1 MRSWKAGI
9 MLRVKLRGLSVRADG
24 LFFYLEVKIMPINGL
39 PSDEWRVKQA
49 LGPYAEPMDEDE
61 LERASRLLQKKKE
74 KTAAASSSDQEFKM
88 PF

>member
-24 LFFYLEVKIMPINGL
+24 LFFYLEVKIMPVNGV
-39 PSDEWRVKQA
+39 PSDEWRIKRA
-49 LGPYAEPMDEDE
+49 LGPYAEQMDEDE
-61 LERASRLLQKKKE
+61 LDRAARQLQKEE
-74 KTAAASSSDQEFKM
+74 KASAALSSDDQEFKM

>member
-1 MRSWKAGI
+1 MVS
-9 MLRVKLRGLSVRADG
+9 
-24 LFFYLEVKIMPINGL
+24 FFIGGEIMPINGL
-39 PSDEWRVKQA
+39 PSDEWKVKQA

-61 LERASRLLQKKKE
+61 LEKASRLLQKKKE

>member
-1 MRSWKAGI
+1 

-24 LFFYLEVKIMPINGL
+24 LFFYLEVKIMPVNGV

-61 LERASRLLQKKKE
+61 LERAAGLPQKKK
-74 KTAAASSSDQEFKM
+74 KRAAAVSSDDQEFRM